1 MDSDSA
7 LLAATMCTTQRDI
20 PRRSEQEDQPMDSDT
35 ESNKP
40 GKLKRK
46 QDYEQG
52 EPDPW
57 DWVL

>member
-1 MDSDSA
+1 
-7 LLAATMCTTQRDI
+7 MCTTQRDI